1 MTPRRSPRVV
11 AATALVPL
19 LLGVTAC
26 GDDGE
31 ADDSDASGQSAD
43 PTSDT
48 ESSAGSGGGLSLEL
62 VQAAVEDSD
71 LLTLPLCGTAEWQ
84 DGFSLAETYG
94 DLVLEKVYACYPAG
108 TDITDESVFF
118 GAVTYIE
125 YADPAAVDAYWE
137 AEVQTG
143 DVIVDGSRFVSF
155 GASTGEDTAVFD
167 ALAQDIQER
176 CDCGELLELP

>member
-1 MTPRRSPRVV
+1 MRPRRSRRAA
-11 AATALVPL
+11 AATVLVPL
-19 LLGVTAC
+19 VLGVTAC
-26 GDDGE
+26 GGDGE
-31 ADDSDASGQSAD
+31 SDDSDAPDRSAD
-43 PTSDT
+43 STSET
-48 ESSAGSGGGLSLEL
+48 ESSPSGSGLSLEL

-84 DGFSLAETYG
+84 DGFSLADTYG

-108 TDITDESVFF
+108 TDVTPESVTFA
-118 GAVTYIE
+118 AVTYIE
-125 YADPAAVDAYWE
+125 YADPVAVDAYWE

-176 CDCGELLELP
+176 CGCGEVLELP